1 MTYHQTMRQLQDLKR
16 QNSSLAE
23 EYQVCFE
30 EFVKS
35 GRYVSGAG
43 VESFEEN
50 FARYTGS
57 KHCVALANG
66 TVALEV
72 ALRALQVD
80 PETLCAVPAM
90 TFVASVNAV
99 SNAGGTALLV
109 DVEKNSRLVGVENF
123 KSFGGKVPKVLIPV
137 HLHGK
142 IAPME
147 EILKLA
153 RLNSQL
159 IVEDA
164 AQAAGSFLNGKHA
177 GTFGD
182 VGAFSFYPGKNLG
195 ALGEAGCLITDRDDV
210 AEFAR
215 LFRNWGAQK
224 RYEHDFPGSNMRM
237 DELQGLLLDIKLRYL
252 DSFISQRRNVAGWYH
267 EALDDPRIGLPEISP
282 DHSVHVYGIT
292 IDNREIVQG
301 ALKDAGYETGIHYP
315 RAIHQNAAY
324 ESTMR
329 VSNLEVSEKLAQSL
343 LSLPMDEFMTE
354 KEVEEIAM
362 IVKRSL
368 A

>member
-1 MTYHQTMRQLQDLKR
+1 MTYRSTVRQLQDLKK
-16 QNSSLAE
+16 QNSSLIQ
-23 EYQVCFE
+23 EYQICFE

-35 GRYVSGAG
+35 GRYVSGPG

-50 FARYTGS
+50 FAKYTGS

-72 ALRALQVD
+72 AFRALQVD
-80 PETLCAVPAM
+80 RETLCAIPAM

-99 SNAGGTALLV
+99 NNAGGKPFLV
-109 DVEKNSRLVGVENF
+109 DVEKNSRLVSVENF
-123 KSFGGKVPKVLIPV
+123 KSNSGQVPDILVPV

-142 IAPME
+142 VAPME
-147 EILKLA
+147 DILMLA
-153 RLNSQL
+153 KLNSQL
-159 IVEDA
+159 VVEDA

-215 LFRNWGAQK
+215 LFRNWGAKK

-237 DELQGLLLDIKLRYL
+237 DELQGLLLDIKLKFL
-252 DSFISQRRNVAGWYH
+252 DSFIEQRRIVAGWYH
-267 EALDDPRIGLPEISP
+267 EALNDSRIGLPEISP

-292 IDNREIVQG
+292 IDNRELVQD

-324 ESTMR
+324 ESTKR
-329 VSNLEVSEKLAQSL
+329 VSNLEVSEQLAESL

-354 KEVEEIAM
+354 KEVEEIAT
-362 IVKRSL
+362 IVKRNL
-368 A
+368 V